1 MDRDSL
7 SLRETASETLK
18 ETFETSSE
26 MASFI
31 LAQRFRSVLK
41 LGLQLTLDFLEQEIW
56 DWKRL

>member
-1 MDRDSL
+1 M

-18 ETFETSSE
+18 EPFETSSE